1 MPPAAGLAH
10 TEAVKTYHAESAR
23 AGLEAA
29 AEAGLSWDEFS
40 LAAVELLERAI
51 PFDSICIGIAD
62 PATNLVSSRVMVD
75 LEHADETVFVQY
87 EYEVPDFNHFADL
100 ARREVAVGILDEA
113 TNGNRLHSPRQR
125 DYLPALDLEHELRG
139 AVRSGGRMW
148 GTCTLYRTAGRV
160 GFSPAE
166 AQFMHRIESTMA
178 LGLRRGLISS
188 AVEQANHDSSAA
200 VVIFDANNE
209 VVSAS
214 ATAEERI
221 ADLGGDLWSR
231 LPSSIATVAAA
242 ARTACGGSSQYVPS
256 MRLRSKSG
264 EWLALHGTP
273 IRDRDGLTSQIAV
286 TIEAAGAAR
295 VIPLIVAAYGL
306 TDRERDVVQYVL
318 LGDSTN
324 QIAAA
329 LHLSPY
335 TVQDHLKVIFD
346 KVGVCSRRELS
357 SRIFFSQYAGRL
369 GRTLNTDGWFT
380 D

>member
-1 MPPAAGLAH
+1 
-10 TEAVKTYHAESAR
+10 VKTYHAESAR

-29 AEAGLSWDEFS
+29 AGAGLAWEDFS

-51 PFDSICIGIAD
+51 PFDSICLGLTD
-62 PATNLVSSRVMVD
+62 PATSLLTGRVMVG
-75 LEHADETVFVQY
+75 LEHSDETAFVRY

-100 ARREVAVGILDEA
+100 ARRDVAVGILDEA

-125 DYLPALDLEHELRG
+125 DYLPSLEIEHELRG

-148 GTCTLYRTAGRV
+148 GVFTLYRGRGRV

-178 LGLRRGLISS
+178 LGFRRGLISS
-188 AVEQANHDSSAA
+188 GVEQAGQDSSAA

-209 VVSAS
+209 VISAS

-221 ADLGGDLWSR
+221 ANLGGELWGK
-231 LPSSIATVAAA
+231 LPSTITTVASA
-242 ARTACGGSSQYVPS
+242 ARAVAAGSSQFVPNV
-256 MRLRSKSG
+256 RLRSKTG
-264 EWLALHGTP
+264 EWVAMHGTP
-273 IRDRDGLTSQIAV
+273 IRDRDGLTTQIAV
-286 TIEAAGAAR
+286 TIESAGAAKI
-295 VIPLIVAAYGL
+295 IPLIVAAYGL
-306 TDRERDVVQYVL
+306 TDREQDVVQQVL

-335 TVQDHLKVIFD
+335 TVQDHLKVIFE
-346 KVGVCSRRELS
+346 KVGVSSRRELS
-357 SRIFFSQYAGRL
+357 SRIFFSQYAGRF
-369 GRTLNTDGWFT
+369 GQTLNSDGWFNE
-380 D
+380 